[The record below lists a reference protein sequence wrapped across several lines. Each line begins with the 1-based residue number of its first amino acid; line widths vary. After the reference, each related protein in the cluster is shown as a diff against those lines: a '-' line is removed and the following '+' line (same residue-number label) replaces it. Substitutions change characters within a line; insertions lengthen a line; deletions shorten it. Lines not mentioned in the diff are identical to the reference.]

1 MQRDN
6 ERVRKPLPPDQS
18 TKPSECVLKGKDA
31 GSRNVRGRFSL
42 VWTAMFTMSILVIG
56 FFVYLCAQTVP
67 RVTLSGGRLFC
78 RRGSLR

>member
-56 FFVYLCAQTVP
+56 FFVYLCAQTVASRP
-67 RVTLSGGRLFC
+67 MSTTV
-78 RRGSLR
+78 RGSIRFTLF